1 MFFSGIVERISL
13 VVKIS
18 HRKKNISMEY
28 TPYDIRLDDITFSV
42 AISACNEI
50 YRAQYR
56 KIVTF
61 YLWMQG
67 RYYFEKDLFER
78 FPNQPLTTIL
88 EENSNIVA
96 DGFEEDSRDDNNLL
110 PTYYDLAMPISIEP
124 SDSFFPKFFAFKLQY
139 TDILNIDSFL
149 EYQWQKNFNGDLAQ
163 FSRFLQLL
171 IRKHMDKI
179 IPAATALTI
188 LEWTDLKEKQL
199 HQTSSSITNSIGI
212 RKKGVIRRM
221 QNDSVTC
228 LSQEQTVLLFS
239 MLQQIGIFMK
249 DEYLTDADAG
259 KAFEILTGYS
269 QNTIRQKL
277 ARYTE
282 FATLQNLLALKQ
294 TIAQVTNII
303 NETLKG
309 AHPDSQRK
317 LAS

>member
-1 MFFSGIVERISL
+1 
-13 VVKIS
+13 
-18 HRKKNISMEY
+18 MEY
-28 TPYDIRLDDITFSV
+28 IPHDIRLDDITLSMS
-42 AISACNEI
+42 ISSRNQAYKAE
-50 YRAQYR
+50 YKR
-56 KIVTF
+56 IVIF
-61 YLWMQG
+61 YLWLQG
-67 RYYFEKDLFER
+67 KYSFERDILER
-78 FPNQPLTTIL
+78 FPDLPLTVIL
-88 EENSNIVA
+88 EENSNIIA
-96 DGFEEDSRDDNNLL
+96 DGFEKDSQDGSNLA
-110 PTYYDLAMPISIEP
+110 PVYYDISMPLHIES
-124 SDSFFPKFFAFKLQY
+124 SDSFFSLFFAFKLDQ
-139 TDILNIDSFL
+139 TDILAIDSLL
-149 EYQWQKNFNGDLAQ
+149 EYQWQKNFNSDLPQ

-188 LEWTDLKEKQL
+188 LEWTALKEKHL
-199 HQTSSSITNSIGI
+199 LQTSSNTSSSVAIK
-212 RKKGVIRRM
+212 KKGVIRRM
-221 QNDSVTC
+221 QNDSVTS

-282 FATLQNLLALKQ
+282 FATQQNLLALKE

-309 AHPDSQRK
+309 AHPDRQSK

>member
-1 MFFSGIVERISL
+1 
-13 VVKIS
+13 
-18 HRKKNISMEY
+18 MEY
-28 TPYDIRLDDITFSV
+28 IPHDIRLDDITLSMS
-42 AISACNEI
+42 ISSRNDAYKAE
-50 YRAQYR
+50 YKR
-56 KIVTF
+56 IVIF
-61 YLWMQG
+61 YLWLQG
-67 RYYFEKDLFER
+67 KYSFERDILER
-78 FPNQPLTTIL
+78 FPDLPLTVIL
-88 EENSNIVA
+88 EENSNIIA
-96 DGFEEDSRDDNNLL
+96 DGFEKDSRDDNNLAL
-110 PTYYDLAMPISIEP
+110 AYYDISMPLHIES
-124 SDSFFPKFFAFKLQY
+124 SDSSFSLFFAFKLDQ
-139 TDILNIDSFL
+139 TDILAIDSLL
-149 EYQWQKNFNGDLAQ
+149 EYQWHKNFNSDLPQ

-188 LEWTDLKEKQL
+188 LEWTAIKEKQQNL
-199 HQTSSSITNSIGI
+199 TSSNTSSSNAI

-282 FATLQNLLALKQ
+282 FYTQQNLLALKQ

-309 AHPDSQRK
+309 AHPDRQRK